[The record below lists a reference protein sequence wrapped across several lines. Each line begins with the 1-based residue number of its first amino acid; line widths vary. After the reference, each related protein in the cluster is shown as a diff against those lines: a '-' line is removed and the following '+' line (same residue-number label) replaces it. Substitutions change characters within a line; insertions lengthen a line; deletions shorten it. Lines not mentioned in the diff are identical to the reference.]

1 MASFPSIRIE
11 GGLFGS
17 DLLDQI
23 VAGELKGQKPADF
36 GLDPKR
42 NLTDEIAAAF
52 ADARALWGVFQNRL
66 ARVAA
71 DDPATTVT
79 RDSWMIPF
87 LALLGY
93 EIRFN
98 QRAFE
103 VDGQTYA
110 ISHRTG
116 EAEDAPPIHIVG
128 NRQQLGR
135 VSPTGRPRL
144 SPHALVQEYLNRTE
158 HVWGLVTNGSV
169 LRVLRDSTFVRRQS
183 YLEFDLEGILEE
195 QRFHDFAA
203 LYRLIHRTRLPRG
216 MADAGEC
223 RLENYYQPSE
233 EQGGRVLDHLRD
245 GVERCLVDLANGFLH
260 HPANEELRR
269 RVSPDCVGNECIAP
283 AAMFRQLLRLVYRF
297 LFLLV
302 SEERGL
308 LSPDPV
314 YREHYGIVRL
324 RRLLEQ
330 RSSFSDYEDLAQSL
344 GVLWQVF
351 RTPKYAELLQ
361 LAPLNGELFE
371 EQFLDFCS
379 ITNRDLLNGFWNLCY
394 YQEKISAP
402 PRRVNY
408 AALDVEEL
416 GSVYESLLEFHPAL
430 DRDGSGRL
438 VFTLIFGSE
447 RKTTGSYYTPPEL
460 VNELI
465 QSALEPVIENRLA
478 AEPNDREKALLS
490 ICVCDPACGSGH

>member
-1 MASFPSIRIE
+1 M
-11 GGLFGS
+11 
-17 DLLDQI
+17 
-23 VAGELKGQKPADF
+23 
-36 GLDPKR
+36 DPKR

-66 ARVAA
+66 ERVAA

-110 ISHRTG
+110 ISHRAG
-116 EAEDAPPIHIVG
+116 EAEDAPPVHIVG

-195 QRFHDFAA
+195 QRFQDFAA

-223 RLENYYQPSE
+223 RLENYYQHSE

-260 HPANEELRR
+260 HPANEDLRR
-269 RVSPDCVGNECIAP
+269 RALPDCAGNECIAP

-308 LSPDPV
+308 LSPDPDIP
-314 YREHYGIVRL
+314 RTLWHRPPTPASRSTQL
-324 RRLLEQ
+324 RSPTTRT
-330 RSSFSDYEDLAQSL
+330 SST
-344 GVLWQVF
+344 
-351 RTPKYAELLQ
+351 R
-361 LAPLNGELFE
+361 
-371 EQFLDFCS
+371 
-379 ITNRDLLNGFWNLCY
+379 
-394 YQEKISAP
+394 
-402 PRRVNY
+402 
-408 AALDVEEL
+408 
-416 GSVYESLLEFHPAL
+416 
-430 DRDGSGRL
+430 
-438 VFTLIFGSE
+438 
-447 RKTTGSYYTPPEL
+447 
-460 VNELI
+460 
-465 QSALEPVIENRLA
+465 
-478 AEPNDREKALLS
+478 
-490 ICVCDPACGSGH
+490 